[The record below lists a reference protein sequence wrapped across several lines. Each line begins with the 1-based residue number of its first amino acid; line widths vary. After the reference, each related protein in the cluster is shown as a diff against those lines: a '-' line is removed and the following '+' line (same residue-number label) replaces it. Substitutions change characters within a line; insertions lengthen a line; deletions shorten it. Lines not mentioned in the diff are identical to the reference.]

1 MATLIAFLYYLI
13 MRSADLTFLHSR
25 CFPECVAV
33 VDKHYVGYCTI
44 QFMQAG
50 SIDLYYDDRKRTLSG
65 QWFWPSYPG
74 PLIRFWRADGCE
86 SWHHRYAA
94 FTGPLVTRWITDGL
108 FPVNPQPAPDGF
120 DAAGEFDQLLTAIQA
135 TGRWGTLR
143 AINQLERILI
153 ALAEHRSQPAATEPW
168 LEGVIEQ
175 LSKPGFDHDYAGL
188 AEDAGMALS
197 TLRRRFREATGTA
210 LHHYALQCR
219 IAEARR
225 RLAEGDDPIKTI
237 SNDLGYSDVFFFTRQ
252 FRKLTGLTPA
262 AFRKSRQR

>member
-1 MATLIAFLYYLI
+1 
-13 MRSADLTFLHSR
+13 MRSADVTFLHSN
-25 CFPECVAV
+25 CFPRCVAV
-33 VDKHYVGYCTI
+33 VDKHYVGYCTL
-44 QFMQAG
+44 QFMQRGAIEV
-50 SIDLYYDDRKRTLSG
+50 SYDDRKRVLQG

-74 PLIRFWRADGCE
+74 LLIRFYRAPGCA

-94 FTGPLVTRWITDGL
+94 FTGPLVTRWIANGL
-108 FPVNPQPAPDGF
+108 FPQDAQPAPVGF
-120 DAAGEFDQLLTAIQA
+120 DAPHEFDQLLKDIAA

-153 ALAEHRSQPAATEPW
+153 ALAEQRTQPAATEPW
-168 LEGVIEQ
+168 MEGVVEK
-175 LSKPGFDHDYAGL
+175 LSQPGFDHDYVAL
-188 AEDAGMALS
+188 AEGAGMALS
-197 TLRRRFREATGTA
+197 TLRRRFRDATGTA
-210 LHHYALQCR
+210 LHQYALQCR